1 MADNTY
7 FTAFLKPVA
16 IGLCA
21 AFALTAIPAEA
32 RSHSHGK
39 QAAAATSKKAAP
51 KPAGDGAAQKPR
63 GRDLRSSAS
72 INAET
77 GEILECNPAPEG
89 CFDKRAPASTTK
101 LMTAMI
107 VFDALRSGKLHLQD
121 RHPLVPIGASADD
134 GGQGAVALQRKTLKA
149 GKKTIF
155 AVPVGTQL
163 TVDTLLSAVAVSSA
177 ADATMTLSTAICGT
191 SDCIVD
197 LMNQK
202 LAVIFKDNPHG
213 LHTNFANAHGMPNRD
228 QYTAAYDQ
236 AVIGAYLGNNY
247 YKEATTYFSQ
257 TSYEANGYNF
267 PGHNRM
273 LVNYTCTNSAFLP
286 YKCMEFGKTGFFR
299 TPEPGGL
306 PAMFC
311 ITAVAARN
319 GYRVSGSTLGYPS
332 DAARNTE
339 EARVLNSAF
348 TQLERRHAP
357 TLPKGRPM
365 PLHFPSLTPDPT
377 VEPEPDQSGPLAP
390 NTPALPAWPA
400 AAVPH

>member
-1 MADNTY
+1 MPDNTH
-7 FTAFLKPVA
+7 FPALLKPLAV
-16 IGLCA
+16 GLCA

-32 RSHSHGK
+32 RSHGHAK
-39 QAAAATSKKAAP
+39 AAATAKKTAP
-51 KPAGDGAAQKPR
+51 KPANAPAAKPR
-63 GRDLRSSAS
+63 GRDLRSSAA
-72 INAET
+72 INTET

-89 CFDKRAPASTTK
+89 CFEKRAPASTTK

-107 VFDALRSGKLHLQD
+107 VFDALRSGRLHLND
-121 RHPLVPIGASADD
+121 REALVDARRERS
-134 GGQGAVALQRKTLKA
+134 QGAVALQSK
-149 GKKTIF
+149 GI
-155 AVPVGTQL
+155 PVGTEL
-163 TVDTLLSAVAVSSA
+163 TVDTLLSAVSVSSA

-202 LAVIFKDNPHG
+202 LAVIFKNNPHG
-213 LHTNFANAHGMPNRD
+213 LHTNFANAHGMPDKD
-228 QYTAAYDQ
+228 QYTTAYDQ
-236 AVIGAYLGNNY
+236 AVIGAYLANNY
-247 YKEATTYFSQ
+247 YNEATTYFSQ
-257 TSYEANGYNF
+257 TSYVAKGHNF

-311 ITAVAARN
+311 ITGVAARN
-319 GYRVSGSTLGYPS
+319 GYRVSGSTLGYSS

-339 EARVLNSAF
+339 ETRVLNSAF
-348 TQLERRHAP
+348 TQLEKRHAP

-365 PLHFPSLTPDPT
+365 PLHFPSLSPDPR
-377 VEPEPDQSGPLAP
+377 VEPEPDQSQQIPPQSAA
-390 NTPALPAWPA
+390 ALPVWPTGA
-400 AAVPH
+400 TPH